1 MKYTWSWTNIAAIRI
16 PLDNPRR
23 IMTSCQIPS
32 NSCNLNPLTNL
43 AHSFCLK
50 VGSFKVTFAR
60 RKTAM
65 THTRLPCVLVT
76 LLLITTDSTDEK
88 AGQSGHSI
96 RPRKQDSIFCPL
108 RPLVKEFYPTLM
120 VQSIFAGGSG
130 IEPLGRTFVPAFII
144 HWNPAD
150 RNPVSWFASLILM
163 QIQQTHCI
171 K

>member
-1 MKYTWSWTNIAAIRI
+1 
-16 PLDNPRR
+16 
-23 IMTSCQIPS
+23 MTSFQIPS
-32 NSCNLNPLTNL
+32 SSSYFNLQTNL

-50 VGSFKVTFAR
+50 VCCFKVTFAR
-60 RKTAM
+60 CKTAM

-76 LLLITTDSTDEK
+76 LLLIAQDSTDEK

-108 RPLVKEFYPTLM
+108 RPLVKKFYPTLM

-163 QIQQTHCI
+163 QIEQTHCKIICISDIITIMITI
-171 K
+171 KTNILYMG